1 DNPVFGSQVFN
12 ICLSTGCNSHL
23 LLQNQVYMKP
33 CACCHASHLDDN
45 GLTSGN
51 KPPNYMLSFIRIA
64 LAMVFFTAI
73 K

>member
-1 DNPVFGSQVFN
+1 
-12 ICLSTGCNSHL
+12 
-23 LLQNQVYMKP
+23 MKP